1 MRYSSTGEKRDARRG
16 ACAASLGM
24 VLALGAGAFF
34 VAPAAASEVA
44 TESAPLDD
52 AGYEAFVSEMIA
64 TDDAVNS
71 VGQDGDGNVV
81 VRADLDQLDA
91 AAQAELDSYE
101 NVVVID
107 DLPVQALAGTDVVG
121 GAGYWIGNSVCSIGF
136 SAWSPTGA
144 PAIITAGH
152 CGKAGDRTE
161 RSRPSKDDAAYY
173 PAPSPRKW
181 ERWVDPAARGI
192 GTFAFSQYG
201 GPGGTTGANGDITS
215 VDVAAIN
222 VTNPNLK
229 LRPVVTDWTT
239 FAGEDLSA
247 STIPVT
253 GVGEAR
259 VGDRIV
265 RSGRTTGMQ
274 SGTVL
279 EVKSW
284 TRVCEQVEPVPVGC
298 RWVYG
303 FRTNAASAGGDSGGP
318 FLRGNTAIG
327 VLSGGGPRSSFA
339 ADLTAGLAMTGGY
352 TLQLAVAAPAVAST
366 SAQAAEADRVTGT
379 GEPGATLV
387 VDQAGAITEVPIAA
401 DGTWA
406 FDAPEAGET
415 AYSLSVKR
423 GFDVSDTV
431 TFQ

>member
-1 MRYSSTGEKRDARRG
+1 MRYSSTWGKKGVRRG
-16 ACAASLGM
+16 VCTASVGM

-34 VAPAAASEVA
+34 AAPATAGEVA
-44 TESAPLDD
+44 AESAPLDD
-52 AGYEAFVSEMIA
+52 AGYEAFVGEVIA

-71 VGQDGDGNVV
+71 IGQDGEGNIV
-81 VRADLDQLDA
+81 VRADLAELDA

-107 DLPVQALAGTDVVG
+107 DQPIQALAGTDVVG
-121 GAGYWIGNSVCSIGF
+121 GAGYWIGNSVCSVGF
-136 SAWSPTGA
+136 SAWSPTGK
-144 PAIITAGH
+144 PAVITAGH
-152 CGKAGDRTE
+152 CGVAGAKTD

-173 PAPSPRKW
+173 PGSSPRW
-181 ERWVDPAARGI
+181 ERWTDPATRSL
-192 GTFAFSQYG
+192 GTFAFSQWG
-201 GPGGTTGANGDITS
+201 GPGGTAGANGDVTS
-215 VDVAAIN
+215 VDVAAID
-222 VTNPNLK
+222 VANPNLK

-239 FAGEDLSA
+239 FSGEDLSA

-259 VGDRIV
+259 VGDSIV

-284 TRVCEQVEPVPVGC
+284 TRVCEKVEPVPVGC
-298 RWVYG
+298 HWVYG
-303 FRTNAASAGGDSGGP
+303 FRTNAVSLPGDSGGP
-318 FLRGNTAIG
+318 FLRGNTALG
-327 VLSGGGPRSSFA
+327 VLSGGGKGSSFA
-339 ADLTAGLAMTGGY
+339 ADIKAGLAVTGGY
-352 TLQLAVAAPAVAST
+352 TLQFAVAAPAVAST
-366 SAQAAEADRVTGT
+366 SAEAAETDRITGT

-387 VDQAGAITEVPIAA
+387 VDQGGVITEVPIAA

-406 FDAPEAGET
+406 FAAADAGEA

-423 GFDVSDTV
+423 GFDVSDAV